1 MWHSTGLTSPIT
13 YLLPAPLPS
22 SSTST
27 SPQTFAVAY
36 TDGSIRLWSFD
47 PAAPSE
53 PTEIV
58 TFNGH
63 KKTITHLVF
72 DQEGSRLASGGTEG
86 EIVLWDRIAEVGL
99 FRLKGH
105 RAPITGLEFIPHPT
119 LGTTSHAGFLLSTAK
134 DGYLKVWDLSTQHCV
149 QTVVVGKGEVC
160 SLAVTEEGA
169 GDEDEEGEG
178 VSGRWVLLTGS
189 GDGEAKG
196 WVLDKAKLAK
206 GMAENDQGEVSFQNS
221 SYGAAKLIVAARACP
236 VHVHPPAPS
245 IIVACLA
252 DRFPPEPAVDTAADS
267 RSGDDGAEIKDRGG
281 GRR

>member
-1 MWHSTGLTSPIT
+1 MLTLTFLKWASTVESSRQVSMWHSTGLTSPIT

-47 PAAPSE
+47 LATPSD
-53 PTEIV
+53 PTELV

-160 SLAVTEEGA
+160 SLAVTEEGS
-169 GDEDEEGEG
+169 DEEDEEGEDP
-178 VSGRWVLLTGS
+178 SGRWVLLTGS

-196 WVLDKAKLAK
+196 WVLEKAKLAK
-206 GMAENDQGEVSFQNS
+206 GMAENEKGEVSWMMSGCCCDTDHSCQHWS
-221 SYGAAKLIVAARACP
+221 STCARS
-236 VHVHPPAPS
+236 HSRHHRRLFRRSPS
-245 IIVACLA
+245 ILA
-252 DRFPPEPAVDTAADS
+252 SP
-267 RSGDDGAEIKDRGG
+267 
-281 GRR
+281 